1 MIDLLRSLWS
11 KLSSLPLGKR
21 LFSLLI
27 GLKIPYTGSISPR
40 VVEIGHGYA
49 KVLMRDR
56 RRVRNHLHSIHALAL
71 ANLGEFCGG
80 LALHFAMPK
89 GSRAILTNLSAEYV
103 KKARGTI
110 VARAN
115 IASHPITNNSQVV
128 VDTELFNDQDELVA
142 LVKTTWLLGPNSQAK
157 SVKN

>member
-11 KLSSLPLGKR
+11 KFSSLPFGKR
-21 LFSLLI
+21 LFSFVI
-27 GLKIPYTGSISPR
+27 GIKIPYTGSIRPR

-49 KVLMRDR
+49 KVCMRDR
-56 RRVRNHLHSIHALAL
+56 RRVRNHLASIHALAL
-71 ANLGEFCGG
+71 ANLGEFSGG

-89 GSRAILTNLSAEYV
+89 DCRAILTNMSAEYL

-115 IASHPITNNSQVV
+115 IASHPITKNSQVV
-128 VDTELFNDQDELVA
+128 VDSELFNDSDELVA
-142 LVKTTWLLGPNSQAK
+142 LVKTTWLLGPSSQAK
-157 SVKN
+157 SLKN